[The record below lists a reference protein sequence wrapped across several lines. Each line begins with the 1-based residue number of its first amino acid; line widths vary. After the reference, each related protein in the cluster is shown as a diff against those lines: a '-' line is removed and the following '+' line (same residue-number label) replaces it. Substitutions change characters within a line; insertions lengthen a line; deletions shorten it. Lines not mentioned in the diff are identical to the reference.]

1 MDKKAAA
8 AISDL
13 EEKIRNLQAK
23 HEAMVQKEKEKKL
36 KAREKWGA
44 QFLREFM
51 KGMPKVCGED
61 FEESENAAAVAKL
74 LLEALAD
81 RRQASQGNTE
91 AGRRLCACARSSR
104 RNRPFAKNSMED
116 KTKEGDG

>member
-81 RRQASQGNTE
+81 RRQASQETQKLGE
-91 AGRRLCACARSSR
+91 DSARAPAAAEETDLLS
-104 RNRPFAKNSMED
+104 KNSMED